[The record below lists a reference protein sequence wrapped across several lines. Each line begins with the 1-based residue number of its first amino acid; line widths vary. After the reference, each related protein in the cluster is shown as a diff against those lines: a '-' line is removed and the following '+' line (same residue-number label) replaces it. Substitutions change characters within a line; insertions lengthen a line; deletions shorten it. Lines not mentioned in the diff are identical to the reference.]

1 MLLLMYKEAAFAA
14 SFLFKHHSVSFKA
27 FVPFCYSILTLFKN
41 IVSEH
46 LGS

>member
-14 SFLFKHHSVSFKA
+14 SFLFKHHSVSFKILIQ
-27 FVPFCYSILTLFKN
+27 FCYLILTSVKN
-41 IVSEH
+41 IESGH

>member
-27 FVPFCYSILTLFKN
+27 FVPLCYSILTSIEN
-41 IVSEH
+41 SESGH